1 MSPERYLLD
10 TSALLTLI
18 EDEIGAERIETVLT
32 QSETLLPWLALL
44 EAHYITLQERG
55 QSEADHRYALMKQL
69 PVTILWETDEPILLT
84 AARLKAAH
92 HLSLADAIIAA
103 YAIRHNATLLHKD
116 PEFEALAGQMLL
128 EALPHKSA
136 SSAA

>member
-55 QSEADHRYALMKQL
+55 QSGHAENRDSERRNHRRDEGVEA
-69 PVTILWETDEPILLT
+69 
-84 AARLKAAH
+84 
-92 HLSLADAIIAA
+92 
-103 YAIRHNATLLHKD
+103 
-116 PEFEALAGQMLL
+116 
-128 EALPHKSA
+128 
-136 SSAA
+136 